1 MSRYSI
7 FSLLRNGLSYHQNW
21 QRQWKSRR
29 RAPPTTWSSSAA
41 AAMAWPPPITWPGA
55 RHHQRGR
62 AGKGLDRGGNTA
74 RNTTIVRSNY
84 LWDESAALYEKAM
97 KLWEGL
103 SQDLNYNVMF
113 SQRGVMNLAHTL
125 QDVRD
130 TQRRV
135 NANRLNG
142 IDAEFLTP
150 AQVQEIEPAIN
161 LDSRYPVLGASIQ
174 RRAGVARHDAV
185 AWGYARGA
193 DRAGVHIIQNCQVT
207 GIRRE
212 GGRWSA
218 SRPRRATSRPPR
230 SPWWPPAT
238 PPRSPTWPACACHWK
253 AIRCRRWC
261 PSRSPVLNSVI
272 MSNAVHA
279 YISQSDKGDLVI
291 GAGIDQYTGFGQR
304 GSFQIIEGT
313 LGAIVEMFP
322 AFSRVRMNRQWGG
335 IVDVSPDACPII
347 SKTPVQGCTSTVAGA
362 RAASRPRRDRAGCTP
377 TPSRATRP
385 TR

>member
-1 MSRYSI
+1 
-7 FSLLRNGLSYHQNW
+7 
-21 QRQWKSRR
+21 
-29 RAPPTTWSSSAA
+29 
-41 AAMAWPPPITWPGA
+41 MAWPPPITWPRSTASPTWPCWKNWIG
-55 RHHQRGR
+55 
-62 AGKGLDRGGNTA
+62 GGNTA

-185 AWGYARGA
+185 AWGYARRRPRGRPYHSELPG
-193 DRAGVHIIQNCQVT
+193 DRHPPRGW
-207 GIRRE
+207 G
-212 GGRWSA
+212 GGRRRDHAGLHQGRQGRRGGRRQYHHACRHGWRAPAAGKPSA
-218 SRPRRATSRPPR
+218 A
-230 SPWWPPAT
+230 
-238 PPRSPTWPACACHWK
+238 
-253 AIRCRRWC
+253 
-261 PSRSPVLNSVI
+261 
-272 MSNAVHA
+272 
-279 YISQSDKGDLVI
+279 
-291 GAGIDQYTGFGQR
+291 GAGI
-304 GSFQIIEGT
+304 
-313 LGAIVEMFP
+313 
-322 AFSRVRMNRQWGG
+322 
-335 IVDVSPDACPII
+335 
-347 SKTPVQGCTSTVAGA
+347 
-362 RAASRPRRDRAGCTP
+362 RAARRCSIP
-377 TPSRATRP
+377 
-385 TR
+385 